1 MVESMDTSA
10 KNEASVIESPD
21 HDASLEHKVY
31 VQLVRTQDRL
41 ASRYEALYR
50 EYGLSRQQ
58 YSALRVI
65 SANPGGVNCGEL
77 REGLAT
83 RVPDVTRLVDRLLKQ
98 GWVQR
103 RNDDDD
109 RRSVIVSL
117 TEKGRELMQQLDGP
131 VTRLSKDQ
139 LGHLSQEE
147 LLTLYRL
154 LIRARSRA

>member
-1 MVESMDTSA
+1 MDTSPIQERPVSETVDRDPA
-10 KNEASVIESPD
+10 
-21 HDASLEHKVY
+21 LEHQVY

-41 ASRYEALYR
+41 GSQFEALYR

-65 SANPGGVNCGEL
+65 GTSPDGVSCGEL
-77 REGLAT
+77 RDGLAT

-98 GWVQR
+98 GLVQR
-103 RNDDDD
+103 RNADDD

-117 TEKGRELMQQLDGP
+117 TDEGLELLKKLAEP
-131 VTRLSKDQ
+131 VTRLSKQ
-139 LGHLSQEE
+139 HLGHLSQDE

-154 LIRARSRA
+154 LIRARSQT